1 MERLN
6 KMMRYTCLLL
16 CALLFVACQSAS
28 NSESSTPV
36 TTERPVE
43 NSPQNS
49 SPELSAALS
58 DEGLQL
64 TVNGHMQTIAEEGA
78 ITGYHIAPDQG
89 TLVLD
94 VSKLSTLSVVSL
106 YTFNP
111 ATNYFEKEQGNSNTE
126 VWRQV
131 SQKHNVASDDFLRSS
146 VSFLEWKGNDYV
158 LLTAI
163 ATTGDGSRI
172 SDTVQV
178 QLPGTRSK

>member
-1 MERLN
+1 
-6 KMMRYTCLLL
+6 MRYTCLLF
-16 CALLFVACQSAS
+16 CSLLFVACQSGS
-28 NSESSTPV
+28 NSETSASV
-36 TTERPVE
+36 TTAAPVE
-43 NSPQNS
+43 NSSQIR
-49 SPELSAALS
+49 SPELSATIS

-64 TVNGHMQTIAEEGA
+64 TVNGHTQIIAEEGT
-78 ITGYHIAPDQG
+78 ITDYHIAPDHR

-131 SQKHNVASDDFLRSS
+131 AQKHNVASDDFLRSS
-146 VSFLEWKGNDYV
+146 VSFLEWKGNDSV

-163 ATTGDGSRI
+163 ATTGDGNRI

-178 QLPGTRSK
+178 QLPGSRTE